1 MRLSSEK
8 TSPHYS
14 LMVSFVTVLLNGV
27 KQNFVLEADSDEGWV
42 RSYVLSTD
50 GGEPGIMT
58 EKGDVEILLS
68 TDAAPFC
75 ATPNF
80 LRTAS
85 WLANCGKEQSEANL
99 SVQVGVHIEE
109 FLEFVDQLEDVLP
122 VYADAV
128 ALLGDLAKDFK
139 KDGKIAKFKD
149 PVLALD
155 ALCDSEVTGNGVA
168 YLAGWN
174 KLRADAKV
182 LDANDAK
189 LVNGKPVILEGGK
202 IGKPEGWVAAD
213 LSDCV

>member
-1 MRLSSEK
+1 MRISAERD
-8 TSPHYS
+8 SPHYS
-14 LMVSFVTVLLNGV
+14 AMVQFAAVLLNGV
-27 KQNFVLEADSDEGWV
+27 KQTMVVEADSDEGWV
-42 RSYVLSTD
+42 RSYVQDDEGNLAV
-50 GGEPGIMT
+50 MT

-68 TDAAPFC
+68 VEAAPFC

-80 LRTAS
+80 IRTAN
-85 WLANCGKEQSEANL
+85 WLASCGKEQTEANL

-109 FLEFVDQLEDVLP
+109 MLEFIEQLDDVLP
-122 VYADAV
+122 AYRAAAKD
-128 ALLGDLAKDFK
+128 LGDLALDYK
-139 KDGKIAKFKD
+139 KDGKIVKFKD

-174 KLRADAKV
+174 KLLADMKV
-182 LDANDAK
+182 LAANDAK
-189 LVNGKPVILEGGK
+189 LVNGEPVILEGGT